1 MENLIRSIVY
11 TERKDIDEFLE
22 ESPLWDQIYEVFLET
37 RRETDYI
44 DIPTLKIFNEAKYQ
58 CVRIFHDKHPED
70 GLKPKYMNEAVDN
83 LELLDQAAYLCFCIV
98 YVILAL
104 YKNPPK
110 KFQRVC
116 KILEKVFLEQGIY
129 YFSNFYEFVSNKR
142 KANISYNIDLSYDP
156 MSPRD
161 IEDASH
167 TTIVYCDGKP
177 IEFHSFDYIEGWWEK
192 VTNNF
197 APEAIREFVNIWEKK
212 DDQLE
217 IIKIIEK
224 AYSQLV
230 QSEIDTKTGNS
241 IPSKTFQISKEFFKV
256 LWAEIANKEDE
267 PVLLLPK
274 ENPEMERMKRELGK
288 TKQLLEEARKR
299 DIELI
304 EEGERMLEEAS
315 EREKKLRAEL
325 DRQSVE
331 AKNREREINNQ
342 WKKDLKELQK
352 QMSGD
357 NITQVFCHIATSYMK
372 RNEKKSQGKREAIKT
387 CLLEIASQLRI
398 QLPDDVNEAISNFD
412 DENPQTTVV
421 YKIGNYNPTIYK
433 DQAQSNDV
441 HIKGEIQLPE
451 SEAKKLIEQ
460 KRNGN
465 H

>member
-1 MENLIRSIVY
+1 M
-11 TERKDIDEFLE
+11 FL
-22 ESPLWDQIYEVFLET
+22 Y
-37 RRETDYI
+37 
-44 DIPTLKIFNEAKYQ
+44 A
-58 CVRIFHDKHPED
+58 
-70 GLKPKYMNEAVDN
+70 
-83 LELLDQAAYLCFCIV
+83 
-98 YVILAL
+98 ILAL
-104 YKNPPK
+104 YKNPPQ
-110 KFQRVC
+110 KFINFGISLKYVFIEQEDKYFNRFQAFV
-116 KILEKVFLEQGIY
+116 IRHLNYGEKY
-129 YFSNFYEFVSNKR
+129 D
-142 KANISYNIDLSYDP
+142 IDLSY
-156 MSPRD
+156 SPAFPKD
-161 IEDASH
+161 IKNACHRRISNGIAMDDWEYDYDEQWWKKA
-167 TTIVYCDGKP
+167 TNG
-177 IEFHSFDYIEGWWEK
+177 FDLE
-192 VTNNF
+192 T
-197 APEAIREFVNIWEKK
+197 IREIVNIWEKK

-288 TKQLLEEARKR
+288 TKQQLEEARK
-299 DIELI
+299 
-304 EEGERMLEEAS
+304 
-315 EREKKLRAEL
+315 REKKLRAEL

-421 YKIGNYNPTIYK
+421 YKIGSYNPTIYK

-451 SEAKKLIEQ
+451 SETKKLIEQ